1 MELKVNEVSIPE
13 KITFNYEELKQEI
26 VEKVK
31 TYEVLVY
38 DDTQIK
44 QAKSDRANLNKL
56 KKALN
61 DERIRR
67 EKEYMQP
74 FNVFKDQINEIIS
87 IIDKPVS
94 MIDNQVKEYEQIQ
107 KQEKANKVI
116 KKFNELNTYEWLK
129 LQQFADDR
137 WSNSTYTLS
146 KIEQDIKDRLESIAK
161 DLDIISKMP
170 DFSFEATEVY
180 KSTLDLQKSL
190 DEGKRLAEIQAR
202 KEEEEKRRREEAER
216 RIAEQERTQ
225 EEARIAEMEAN
236 KEKALQQIEQMQAGS
251 KPEADNEPKQWVSFS
266 AHLTVK
272 QALELKEF
280 FTCKKIEFKAI

>member
-1 MELKVNEVSIPE
+1 MELKVTEVAIPE

-26 VEKVK
+26 AEKVK

-74 FNVFKDQINEIIS
+74 FNVFKEQINEIIS
-87 IIDKPVS
+87 VIDKPVS

-107 KQEKANKVI
+107 KQEKANKVME
-116 KKFNELNTYEWLK
+116 KFNELNTYEWLK
-129 LQQFADDR
+129 LQQFADKR

-146 KIEQDIKDRLESIAK
+146 KIEQDIKDKLESIAK

-190 DEGKRLAEIQAR
+190 DEGKRLAEIQTR

-216 RIAEQERTQ
+216 RIAEQERAQ

-236 KEKALQQIEQMQAGS
+236 RAKALKQINEMQAES
-251 KPEADNEPKQWVSFS
+251 KPGEEEPKQWVSFS

-280 FTCKKIEFKAI
+280 FSYKNIEFKAI

>member
-1 MELKVNEVSIPE
+1 MELKVNEVAIPE

-26 VEKVK
+26 AEKVK

-74 FNVFKDQINEIIS
+74 FNVFKEQINEIIS

-107 KQEKANKVI
+107 KQEKANKVME
-116 KKFNELNTYEWLK
+116 KFNELNTYEWLK
-129 LQQFADDR
+129 LQQFADKR

-146 KIEQDIKDRLESIAK
+146 KIEQDIKDKLESIAK

-216 RIAEQERTQ
+216 RIAEQERAQ

-251 KPEADNEPKQWVSFS
+251 KPEVEEPKQWVNFS

-280 FTCKKIEFKAI
+280 FTYKNIEFKAI

>member
-26 VEKVK
+26 AEKVK

-74 FNVFKDQINEIIS
+74 FNVFKEQINEIIS

-107 KQEKANKVI
+107 KQEKANKVMEM
-116 KKFNELNTYEWLK
+116 FNKLNAYEWLK
-129 LQQFADDR
+129 LQQFADKR

-146 KIEQDIKDRLESIAK
+146 KIEQDIKDKLESIAK

-190 DEGKRLAEIQAR
+190 DEGKRLAEIQVR

-216 RIAEQERTQ
+216 RIAEQERAQ

-236 KEKALQQIEQMQAGS
+236 KEKALQQIEQMQAES
-251 KPEADNEPKQWVSFS
+251 KPEVEEPKQWVNFS

-280 FTCKKIEFKAI
+280 FTYKNIEFKAI

>member
-1 MELKVNEVSIPE
+1 MELKVNEVAIPE

-26 VEKVK
+26 AEKVK

-74 FNVFKDQINEIIS
+74 FNVFKEQINEIIS
-87 IIDKPVS
+87 VIDKPVS

-107 KQEKANKVI
+107 KQEKANKVMD
-116 KKFNELNTYEWLK
+116 KFNELNTYEWLK
-129 LQQFADDR
+129 LQQFADKR

-146 KIEQDIKDRLESIAK
+146 KIEQDIKDKLESIAK

-216 RIAEQERTQ
+216 RIAEQERAQ

-236 KEKALQQIEQMQAGS
+236 KEKALQQIEQMQAES
-251 KPEADNEPKQWVSFS
+251 KPEEDEPKQWVNFS

-280 FTCKKIEFKAI
+280 FSYKNIEFKAI

>member
-1 MELKVNEVSIPE
+1 MELKVNEVAIPE

-26 VEKVK
+26 AEKVK

-87 IIDKPVS
+87 VIDKPVS

-107 KQEKANKVI
+107 KQEKANKVMD
-116 KKFNELNTYEWLK
+116 KFNELNTYEWLK
-129 LQQFADDR
+129 LQQFADKR

-146 KIEQDIKDRLESIAK
+146 KIEQDIKDKLESIAK

-216 RIAEQERTQ
+216 RIAEQERAQ

-236 KEKALQQIEQMQAGS
+236 KEKALQQIEQMQAES
-251 KPEADNEPKQWVSFS
+251 KPEAEEPKQWVNFS

-272 QALELKEF
+272 QAIELKEF
-280 FTCKKIEFKAI
+280 FTYKNIEFKAI

>member
-26 VEKVK
+26 AEKVK

-74 FNVFKDQINEIIS
+74 FNVFKEQINEIIS

-107 KQEKANKVI
+107 KQEKANKVME
-116 KKFNELNTYEWLK
+116 KFNELNTYEWLK
-129 LQQFADDR
+129 LQQFADKR

-146 KIEQDIKDRLESIAK
+146 KIEQDIKDKLETIAK

-216 RIAEQERTQ
+216 RIAEQERAQ

-236 KEKALQQIEQMQAGS
+236 RAKALQQIDKMQAES
-251 KPEADNEPKQWVSFS
+251 KPEDNEPKQWVNFS

-280 FTCKKIEFKAI
+280 FTYKNIEFKAI

>member
-26 VEKVK
+26 AEKVK

-74 FNVFKDQINEIIS
+74 FNVFKEQINEIIS

-94 MIDNQVKEYEQIQ
+94 MIDNQVKEYEQAQ
-107 KQEKANKVI
+107 KQEKANKVMEM
-116 KKFNELNTYEWLK
+116 FNKLNTYEWLK
-129 LQQFADDR
+129 LQQFADKR

-146 KIEQDIKDRLESIAK
+146 KIEQDIKDRLDSIAK

-216 RIAEQERTQ
+216 RIAEQERAQ

-236 KEKALQQIEQMQAGS
+236 RAKALQQIDEMQAGS
-251 KPEADNEPKQWVSFS
+251 QQAEEEPKQWVNFS
-266 AHLTVK
+266 AHLTVA
-272 QALELKEF
+272 QALELKSF
-280 FTCKKIEFKAI
+280 FESKNIEFKAI

>member
-1 MELKVNEVSIPE
+1 MELKVNELSIPE

-26 VEKVK
+26 AEKVK

-74 FNVFKDQINEIIS
+74 FNVFKEQINEIIS

-107 KQEKANKVI
+107 KQEKANKVME
-116 KKFNELNTYEWLK
+116 KFNELNTYEWLK
-129 LQQFADDR
+129 LQQFADKR

-146 KIEQDIKDRLESIAK
+146 KIEQDIKDKLDSIAK

-216 RIAEQERTQ
+216 RIAEQERAQ

-251 KPEADNEPKQWVSFS
+251 KPEVEEPKQWVNFS

-280 FTCKKIEFKAI
+280 FTYKNIEFKAI

>member
-26 VEKVK
+26 AEKVK

-74 FNVFKDQINEIIS
+74 FNVFKEQINEIIS

-107 KQEKANKVI
+107 KQEKANKVMEM
-116 KKFNELNTYEWLK
+116 FNKLNTYEWLK
-129 LQQFADDR
+129 LQQFADKR

-146 KIEQDIKDRLESIAK
+146 KIEQDIKDKLESIAK

-170 DFSFEATEVY
+170 DFSFEATDVY

-216 RIAEQERTQ
+216 RIAEQERAQ

-236 KEKALQQIEQMQAGS
+236 RAKALQQIDTMQAES
-251 KPEADNEPKQWVSFS
+251 KPEVEEPKQWVNFS

-280 FTCKKIEFKAI
+280 FTYKNIEFKAI

>member
-1 MELKVNEVSIPE
+1 MELKVNEVAIPE

-26 VEKVK
+26 AEKVK

-87 IIDKPVS
+87 VIDKPVS

-107 KQEKANKVI
+107 KQEKANKVME
-116 KKFNELNTYEWLK
+116 KFNELNTYEWLK
-129 LQQFADDR
+129 LQQFADKR

-146 KIEQDIKDRLESIAK
+146 KIEQDIKDKLESIAK

-216 RIAEQERTQ
+216 RIAEQERVQ
-225 EEARIAEMEAN
+225 EKARIAEMEAN
-236 KEKALQQIEQMQAGS
+236 RAKALKQINEMQAES
-251 KPEADNEPKQWVSFS
+251 KPEEEEPKQWVSFS

-280 FTCKKIEFKAI
+280 FTYKNIEFKAI

>member
-1 MELKVNEVSIPE
+1 MELKVNELSIPE

-26 VEKVK
+26 AEKVK

-107 KQEKANKVI
+107 KQEKANKVME
-116 KKFNELNTYEWLK
+116 KFNELNTYEWLK
-129 LQQFADDR
+129 LQQFADKR

-146 KIEQDIKDRLESIAK
+146 KIEQDIKDKLESIAK

-216 RIAEQERTQ
+216 RIAEQERAQ

-251 KPEADNEPKQWVSFS
+251 KPEVEEPKQWVNFS

-280 FTCKKIEFKAI
+280 FTYKNIEFKAI

>member
-26 VEKVK
+26 AEKVK

-107 KQEKANKVI
+107 KQEKANKVMEM
-116 KKFNELNTYEWLK
+116 FNKLNTYEWLK
-129 LQQFADDR
+129 LQQFADKR

-146 KIEQDIKDRLESIAK
+146 KIEQDIKDKLESIAK

-216 RIAEQERTQ
+216 RIAEQERAQ

-251 KPEADNEPKQWVSFS
+251 KPEVEEPKQWVSFS

-280 FTCKKIEFKAI
+280 FTYKNIEFKAI

>member
-26 VEKVK
+26 AEKVK

-74 FNVFKDQINEIIS
+74 FNVFKEQINEIIS

-107 KQEKANKVI
+107 KQEKANKVMEM
-116 KKFNELNTYEWLK
+116 FNKLNTYEWLK
-129 LQQFADDR
+129 LQQFADKR

-146 KIEQDIKDRLESIAK
+146 KIEQDIKDKLESIAK

-216 RIAEQERTQ
+216 RIAEQERAQ

-236 KEKALQQIEQMQAGS
+236 RAKALQQIDTMQAES
-251 KPEADNEPKQWVSFS
+251 NPEVEEPKQWVNFS

-280 FTCKKIEFKAI
+280 FTYKNIEFKAI

>member
-26 VEKVK
+26 AEKVK

-107 KQEKANKVI
+107 KQEKANKVME
-116 KKFNELNTYEWLK
+116 KFNELNTYEWLK
-129 LQQFADDR
+129 LQQFADKR

-146 KIEQDIKDRLESIAK
+146 KIEQDIKDKLESIAK

-236 KEKALQQIEQMQAGS
+236 KEKALQQIEQMQAES
-251 KPEADNEPKQWVSFS
+251 KPEVEEPKQWVNFS

-280 FTCKKIEFKAI
+280 FIYKNIEFKAI